1 MRCAGS
7 EQPQKRNGSLSLSLS
22 FFFFFQKT
30 NFMLETL
37 GICGNDLGRGM
48 TVSDVHFKVL
58 LRL

>member
-1 MRCAGS
+1 MQGLSNHRTEMGL
-7 EQPQKRNGSLSLSLS
+7 SLSLSLS

>member
-1 MRCAGS
+1 MQGLSNHRKEMG
-7 EQPQKRNGSLSLSLS
+7 LSLSLS

>member
-7 EQPQKRNGSLSLSLS
+7 EQPQKGNGSLSLFLFS
-22 FFFFFQKT
+22 QKM

-48 TVSDVHFKVL
+48 TVSTVPF
-58 LRL
+58 